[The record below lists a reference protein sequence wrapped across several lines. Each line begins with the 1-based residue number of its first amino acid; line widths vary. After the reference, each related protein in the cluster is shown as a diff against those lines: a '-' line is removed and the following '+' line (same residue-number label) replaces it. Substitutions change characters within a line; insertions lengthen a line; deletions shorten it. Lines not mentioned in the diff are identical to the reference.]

1 MGQSLRYNDCGVSL
15 RAGAGLDRKVKR
27 EIVMQAFPRFHN
39 LDEEVCD
46 RHWTVSGWVV
56 TSRVAGLLRLLDD
69 SFSLP
74 GVQSVCLY
82 A

>member
-1 MGQSLRYNDCGVSL
+1 MLG
-15 RAGAGLDRKVKR
+15 
-27 EIVMQAFPRFHN
+27 FPRFHN
-39 LDEEVCD
+39 LDAECCD
-46 RHWTVSGWVV
+46 RRWTVSGWVA

-74 GVQSVCLY
+74 GVQSDRLY